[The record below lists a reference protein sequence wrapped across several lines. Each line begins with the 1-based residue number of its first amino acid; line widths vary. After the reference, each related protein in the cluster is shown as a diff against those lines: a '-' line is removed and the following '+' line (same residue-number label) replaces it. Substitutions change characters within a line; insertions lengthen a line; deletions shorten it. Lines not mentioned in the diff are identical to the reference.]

1 MTAAGFSESLQ
12 RFVHAH
18 ISSVEQ
24 VEVLLLMHR
33 TAPRRWSAVAASRE
47 LRLDPVSVARRLA
60 DFLDGGVLS
69 VEAGEEAL
77 LYWYAHSP
85 VAPDRMLGELA
96 AAYQA
101 RRTSLINLIFAK
113 PADDVSKPAGDARAF
128 ADAFRL
134 RKREE

>member
-1 MTAAGFSESLQ
+1 MTAAGFSRSLE

-24 VEVLLLMHR
+24 VEVLLLVYR
-33 TAPRRWSAVAASRE
+33 TAPRRWGAVAASRE

-60 DFLDGGVLS
+60 DFHEGGVLD

-77 LYWYAHSP
+77 RYWYTPSP
-85 VAPDRMLGELA
+85 VAPERMVGELA
-96 AAYQA
+96 TAYQT
-101 RRTSLINLIFAK
+101 RRTSLINLIFAR
-113 PADDVSKPAGDARAF
+113 PADDAAQPPGDARAF